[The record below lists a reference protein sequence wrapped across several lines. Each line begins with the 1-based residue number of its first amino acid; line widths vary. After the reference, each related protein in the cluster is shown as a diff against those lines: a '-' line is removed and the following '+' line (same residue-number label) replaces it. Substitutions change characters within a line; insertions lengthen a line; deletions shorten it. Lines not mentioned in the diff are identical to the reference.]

1 MTVELEED
9 GRVKRA
15 EAQRETRRAHILHTA
30 RDVFAKNGYHQ
41 TRVSDIIEAASIA
54 RGTFYLYFE
63 SKAAIF
69 LELVDGLLDELRE
82 TMVGVDS
89 SPAARPV
96 REQLL
101 DIVTN
106 VLTKVREHR
115 VLTTILFR
123 EAVGLDAEVDAKL
136 REFYR
141 TVHSWIRDS
150 LVDGQAMGVVRDDLD
165 VDAVASFI
173 LGSVKYLLEQDM
185 LEGASSVRP
194 AAHIA
199 KELLEYNLRGLLP
212 S

>member
-15 EAQRETRRAHILHTA
+15 EAQRETRRAHILLTA
-30 RDVFAKNGYHQ
+30 QDVFAKNGYHQ
-41 TRVSDIIEAASIA
+41 TRVADIIDAASIA

-63 SKAAIF
+63 SKSAIF
-69 LELVDGLLDELRE
+69 LELLDQLLNELRA
-82 TMVGVDS
+82 TMVGVDPS
-89 SPAARPV
+89 AEARPV
-96 REQLL
+96 KEQLL

-106 VLTKVREHR
+106 VLSKVREHR
-115 VLTTILFR
+115 VLTTIIFR

-141 TVHSWIRDS
+141 TVHSWIRES
-150 LVDGQAMGVVRDDLD
+150 LVDGQAMNVVRHDLD

-173 LGSVKYLLEQDM
+173 LGSVKYLLEQDV
-185 LEGASSVRP
+185 LEGATPSRP